1 MKKHFKKTSI
11 AFLSA
16 SLLISG
22 SAFSSDAEQDPKFL
36 KKKKEE
42 PAVVLVTLVPVE
54 PVIVESTKDRYL
66 AMEAT
71 YNFNRYRPHFIGMAT
86 TSKNFQDSG
95 SFGIGAG
102 MFADKNFRSDVILS
116 YTTPTTY
123 KFSSNSNTYKSRI
136 VTTKLMFNGTYDF
149 NRAIGEVSPYLS
161 AGIGA
166 ACNSTT
172 TNANING
179 NNTHISGYYV
189 NFAYQGGAGLAYTM
203 ENQTIVDLGYRF
215 ADNGPNKKVSGVSN
229 KRLQSQEVLLGLKV
243 PF

>member
-16 SLLISG
+16 GLLISG

-42 PAVVLVTLVPVE
+42 PAVILVTMVPVE
-54 PVIVESTKDRYL
+54 PSITENTKDKYL

-71 YNFNRYRPHFIGMAT
+71 YNFNHYKPHLIGMAT
-86 TSKNFQDSG
+86 TSKSFQDSG

-102 MFADKNFRSDVILS
+102 TFVDKNFRSDVIIS

-123 KFSSNSNTYKSRI
+123 KVNSNNNTYSSRI

-149 NRAIGEVSPYLS
+149 NRAIGEASPYLS

-179 NNTHISGYYV
+179 NNTHISSNYIK
-189 NFAYQGGAGLAYTM
+189 FAYQGGAGIAYTV
-203 ENQTIVDLGYRF
+203 ENETIIDLGYRF
-215 ADNGPNKKVSGVSN
+215 ADNGTNKKVIGVSN
-229 KRLQSQEVLLGLKV
+229 KRLQSHEVVLGLKV